1 MNESIEI
8 IGTESLGVRGLS
20 CFVKTKTR
28 KILIDPGVALGY
40 IRHRLLPHPI
50 QIAKGERVRK
60 RITQA
65 LTEATDVVFSH
76 FHGDHI
82 PFKEA
87 NCYQLALQDLPVNF
101 SKLCCW
107 SKSIDPHH
115 GKIEQRGQTLKDLLG
130 TNFHVAESLSDGPL
144 TFSQAVPHGE
154 KNSKLGTV
162 MMTRIDLG
170 QSVFVHG
177 SDIQLL
183 DSDTIDLII
192 AWEADILFA
201 AGPPLYLEQLSSDL
215 RQIAWDNAVRL
226 AENSRILI
234 LDHHLMRDQQ
244 GPQWLKALSVITGK
258 HIYCAAEFM
267 NKKPQLL
274 EANRTELYEKFPVR
288 PHWHEEYEAGKASTG
303 SYVSQNSQGIIKHR
317 EMQL

>member
-1 MNESIEI
+1 MNEFIEI

-20 CFVKTKTR
+20 CFVKTKNR

-50 QIAKGERVRK
+50 QIAEGERVRE

-65 LTEATDVVFSH
+65 LAEATDIVFSH

-82 PFKEA
+82 PFQEA
-87 NCYQLALQDLPVNF
+87 NCYQLAIRDLPVNF
-101 SKLCCW
+101 PHLCCW
-107 SKSIDPHH
+107 SKSIDSHH
-115 GKIEQRGQTLKDLLG
+115 GKIEQRGQDLKDLLG

-144 TFSQAVPHGE
+144 TFSQAVPHGA
-154 KNSKLGTV
+154 KNSKLGMV

-170 QSVFVHG
+170 HSVFVHG

-183 DSDTIDLII
+183 DADTIDFII
-192 AWEADILFA
+192 RWQADILFA

-226 AENSRILI
+226 AKNSKVLI

-244 GPQWLKALSVITGK
+244 GPQWLEALSAKTGK

-267 NKKPQLL
+267 HKKPQLL
-274 EANRTELYEKFPVR
+274 EANRTKLYETFPV
-288 PHWHEEYEAGKASTG
+288 PSHWHEEYEEGGTSTD
-303 SYVSQNSQGIIKHR
+303 SY
-317 EMQL
+317 L